1 MHYSVTGVTYL
12 TYDLV
17 QSVFLMSFASNLA
30 MTQTGTASELQN
42 ALSIALN
49 GGTWQGQ
56 TLPGFFPT
64 ENPSL
69 IGGDWSVVWG
79 PQVFQDTQDAGDDVV
94 DNALY
99 VAFSPSQQ
107 TYVVAIAATTGQSSY
122 DWVKEDGDVLCT

>member
-1 MHYSVTGVTYL
+1 L

-107 TYVVAIAATTGQSSY
+107 TYGGFHEVMLHFRQTG
-122 DWVKEDGDVLCT
+122 ET